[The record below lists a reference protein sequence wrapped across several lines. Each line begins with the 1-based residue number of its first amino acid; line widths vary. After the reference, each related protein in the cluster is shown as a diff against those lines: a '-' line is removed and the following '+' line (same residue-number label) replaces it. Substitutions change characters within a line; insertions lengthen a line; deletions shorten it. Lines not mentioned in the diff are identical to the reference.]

1 MRRLQDPR
9 RNPRTTDGGLSPFGS
24 TPLAAAP
31 CGRFAPSPTGPLHF
45 GSLVTALA
53 SFLDCRH
60 VHGRWQVRIEDL
72 DQARVIPG
80 AAETHLRTL
89 ERFGLNW
96 DGPVVRQSQRSA
108 HYEAALRQ
116 LQAAGALF
124 PCTCSRAEIARA
136 GRMGIEGPIYPGT
149 CRNRKHAL
157 TGPHALRVRIGS
169 APILWQDAIQGPQ
182 HHDLAALCGD
192 FVLRRA
198 DGVVAYQLAVVVDD
212 AAQGVNRVMRGA
224 DLIASTPRQIH
235 LQRLLSLP
243 TPRYA
248 HVPLAL
254 DGRGEKLA
262 KRVGAAAVATGD
274 PAPLLCQALAFL
286 GQVVPPD
293 GPRLGVGELIDWAI
307 AHWEPARI
315 PQGSGWLAPPLPDDS
330 KASRT

>member
-1 MRRLQDPR
+1 M
-9 RNPRTTDGGLSPFGS
+9 
-24 TPLAAAP
+24 
-31 CGRFAPSPTGPLHF
+31 
-45 GSLVTALA
+45 
-53 SFLDCRH
+53 
-60 VHGRWQVRIEDL
+60 RIEDL

-80 AAETHLRTL
+80 VAEIHLRTL
-89 ERFGLNW
+89 ERFGLSW
-96 DGPVVRQSQRSA
+96 DGPVVHQSQRIA
-108 HYEAALRQ
+108 HYDAALQQ
-116 LQAAGALF
+116 LQAAGTLYA
-124 PCTCSRAEIARA
+124 CTCSRAEIARA
-136 GRMGIEGPIYPGT
+136 GRMRVEGPIYPGT
-149 CRNRKHAL
+149 CRNRRHPF

-169 APILWQDAIQGPQ
+169 APIRWHDSIQGPQ

-224 DLIASTPRQIH
+224 DLITSTPRQIH

-262 KRVGAAAVATGD
+262 KRLGAAAVATGE
-274 PAPLLCQALAFL
+274 PAPLLCQALTFL
-286 GQVVPPD
+286 GQAVPLD

-307 AHWEPARI
+307 AHWAPARI
-315 PQGSGWLAPPLPDDS
+315 PQGSGWLAPPLPD
-330 KASRT
+330 ASGSGRD

>member
-9 RNPRTTDGGLSPFGS
+9 RNPRTPDGGLSPFGS
-24 TPLAAAP
+24 TPLAAVP

-60 VHGRWQVRIEDL
+60 VNGRWQVRIEDL

-80 AAETHLRTL
+80 VAEIHLRTL
-89 ERFGLNW
+89 ERFGLSW
-96 DGPVVRQSQRSA
+96 DGPVVHQSQRIA
-108 HYEAALRQ
+108 YYDAALQQ
-116 LQAAGALF
+116 LQAAGTLY
-124 PCTCSRAEIARA
+124 PCICSRAEIVRA
-136 GRMGIEGPIYPGT
+136 GRMGVEGPIYPGT
-149 CRNRKHAL
+149 CRNKRYPF
-157 TGPHALRVRIGS
+157 TGPHALRVRTES
-169 APILWQDAIQGPQ
+169 APILWHDAIQGPQ
-182 HHDLAALCGD
+182 CHDLATLCGD

-235 LQRLLSLP
+235 LQRLLGLP

-262 KRVGAAAVATGD
+262 KRLGAAAVATGD
-274 PAPLLCQALAFL
+274 PAPVLCQALAFL
-286 GQVVPPD
+286 GQAVPPD
-293 GPRLGVGELIDWAI
+293 GPRLMVKELIDCAI

-315 PQGSGWLAPPLPDDS
+315 PQGSGWPAPPLPEPS
-330 KASRT
+330 GPSRA

>member
-1 MRRLQDPR
+1 M
-9 RNPRTTDGGLSPFGS
+9 
-24 TPLAAAP
+24 
-31 CGRFAPSPTGPLHF
+31 
-45 GSLVTALA
+45 
-53 SFLDCRH
+53 
-60 VHGRWQVRIEDL
+60 RIEDL

-89 ERFGLNW
+89 ERFGLTW
-96 DGPVVRQSQRSA
+96 DGPVVRQSQRIA
-108 HYEAALRQ
+108 HYDAALQQ
-116 LQAAGALF
+116 LQSSGALY
-124 PCTCSRAEIARA
+124 PCACSRAEIART
-136 GRMGIEGPIYPGT
+136 GRMGPDGPIYPGS
-149 CRNRKHAL
+149 CRNRQHPL
-157 TGPHALRVRIGS
+157 TGPHALRVRIGA

-182 HHDLAALCGD
+182 QHDLAALCGD

-224 DLIASTPRQIH
+224 DLITSTPRQIH

-243 TPRYA
+243 TPSHA

-262 KRVGAAAVATGD
+262 KRLGAAAVATGD

-286 GQVVPPD
+286 GQIVPPD
-293 GPRLGVGELIDWAI
+293 GPRLGVQELIGWAI

-315 PQGSGWLAPPLPDDS
+315 PRGSGWPAPPLPDPS
-330 KASRT
+330 GSSRD

>member
-1 MRRLQDPR
+1 M
-9 RNPRTTDGGLSPFGS
+9 
-24 TPLAAAP
+24 AAVP

-60 VHGRWQVRIEDL
+60 VNGRWQVRIEDL

-80 AAETHLRTL
+80 VAEIHLRTL
-89 ERFGLNW
+89 ERFGLSW
-96 DGPVVRQSQRSA
+96 DGPVVHQSQRIA
-108 HYEAALRQ
+108 YYDAALQQ
-116 LQAAGALF
+116 LQAAGTLY
-124 PCTCSRAEIARA
+124 PCICSRAEIVRA
-136 GRMGIEGPIYPGT
+136 GRMGVEGPIYPGT
-149 CRNRKHAL
+149 CRNKRYPF
-157 TGPHALRVRIGS
+157 TGPHALRVRTES
-169 APILWQDAIQGPQ
+169 APILWHDAIQGPQ
-182 HHDLAALCGD
+182 CHDLATLCGD

-235 LQRLLSLP
+235 LQRLLGLP

-262 KRVGAAAVATGD
+262 KRLGAAAVATGD
-274 PAPLLCQALAFL
+274 PAPVLCQALAFL
-286 GQVVPPD
+286 GQAVPPN
-293 GPRLGVGELIDWAI
+293 GPRLMVKELIDCAI

-315 PQGSGWLAPPLPDDS
+315 PQGSGWPAPPLPEPFGP
-330 KASRT
+330 SRA